1 MEVYMASG
9 SFDLITVL
17 FGLFGGLAIFI
28 YGMNLMGEGLKKA
41 AGERMRRILE
51 VLTGHPVVG
60 VLVGALVTALI
71 QSSSATTVMVVG
83 FVSAK
88 LMTLPQAIGVIM
100 GANIGTTVTA
110 QLIAFKIGHY
120 AYPIAALGFIF
131 YFFFKKKI
139 IKYIGQTVFA
149 FGLLF
154 IGLNIMSDVMEP
166 LAQSDAFASLI
177 LQIKNIP
184 VLGLLAGTAMT
195 VIIQSSSAVIAVLQ
209 NLAST
214 PQSPGSTMALINLPT
229 ALPILFGSNIGT
241 TITAILASIGASLNA
256 KRAALAH
263 TIFNIFGSIIF
274 MFFIPVI
281 SRLIQLISPSGPEVH
296 VISRQIAN
304 AHTAFNLLNT
314 IIWIPFIFIL
324 ARIVTFIVRGEE
336 ESIEKRVLYL
346 DNKVLNNPSI
356 AMDLATRELSRMAL
370 LSKKMMAS
378 ANQAFTKS
386 NLEEAK
392 KVYEIEETIDMLQY
406 EIVKYLSTMLSQSIL
421 TERQSIRLAGL
432 MHVTGDIERIG
443 DHCENIAEFAEIKD
457 EEGIPFSQEAIIEIS
472 DAFRKVNKIVDDSI
486 HALHD
491 GNIDLA
497 KQVIQGENEI
507 DELEASLRSRHL
519 DRLNKGLCNPH
530 AAITFIEMIHNLE
543 KIADHCKNI
552 AEAVLDDYGNRNSK
566 EK

>member
-1 MEVYMASG
+1 MASG